1 MPKGHGSLNCEEAG
15 MSKRKVDHLVV
26 NRGSRFTPC
35 LAGLERDLL
44 LKAFRHRVKTLLI
57 DQQNDDANK
66 PRLFLGLFAAS
77 RSPLSNYPG
86 LYSQNRSISSSS
98 EIFCSAMGIIFA
110 QPSLDTYRF
119 SDFGFTAGRSVMA
132 LRI

>member
-1 MPKGHGSLNCEEAG
+1 M
-15 MSKRKVDHLVV
+15 
-26 NRGSRFTPC
+26 
-35 LAGLERDLL
+35 
-44 LKAFRHRVKTLLI
+44 AFRHRVKTLLI

-66 PRLFLGLFAAS
+66 PRLFLRLFAAS

-110 QPSLDTYRF
+110 QPSWIRTGLLT
-119 SDFGFTAGRSVMA
+119 SGSLAGCSVMA